1 MSTQRIKKNKM
12 EKNDGA
18 AIADQVTASFHP
30 TPGMAGMYS
39 VEQSKPKKIQ
49 EGRTMKIDKNR
60 GVDINE

>member
-1 MSTQRIKKNKM
+1 M